1 MARVSVGQAA
11 VTALQTWLRR
21 SLPEDVAVYD
31 RWPDADVRLFAPA
44 QAGLPPSRA
53 VVSVMKVGR
62 RQRVDVIGPSP
73 GPTITPDGAGKFLV
87 TFRLGSYVQP
97 VQLDLWTASDVDR
110 DDVLDQLDTA
120 LTAGIDKTLGIVG
133 GDPVRDG
140 VLLPLAAPYSG
151 NVEFLLDEPETSDD
165 GETVQDAEFRASWS
179 GEARGEFL
187 QTARVS
193 AISTAILAQQLSLLS
208 TPPAGQLW
216 SLASLTTT
224 ASPPPATKVTY
235 STSSTP

>member
-140 VLLPLAAPYSG
+140 VLRRRR
-151 NVEFLLDEPETSDD
+151 T
-165 GETVQDAEFRASWS
+165 
-179 GEARGEFL
+179 
-187 QTARVS
+187 TARPCRTPSSAPRGRAKRAASSSRPRACRPSRPPSSRSNFRSSPRRQLGSSGVS
-193 AISTAILAQQLSLLS
+193 
-208 TPPAGQLW
+208 PR
-216 SLASLTTT
+216 
-224 ASPPPATKVTY
+224 
-235 STSSTP
+235 